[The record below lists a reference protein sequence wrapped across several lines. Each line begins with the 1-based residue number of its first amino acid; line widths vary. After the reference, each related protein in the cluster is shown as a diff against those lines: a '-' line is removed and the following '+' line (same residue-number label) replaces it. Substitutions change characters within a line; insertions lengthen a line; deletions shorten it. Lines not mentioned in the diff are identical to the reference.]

1 VTSAKE
7 PLLVS
12 ACLLGSCTRLDG
24 GHNLSEAVAALAEC
38 FCLVPVCPE
47 QLGGLATPR
56 RPAEI
61 QGGAGAEVLRGAARV
76 LTPEGDDVT
85 EAFLRGARA
94 VAAVARLTGATRA
107 VLKARSPSCGV
118 GQTYDGS
125 FSRRLR
131 QGSGVTAQLLADSG
145 LELWTEDDVCGG
157 RGSTSSC
164 ASPPDRACVYT
175 GVTGEV

>member
-1 VTSAKE
+1 MARE

-12 ACLLGSCTRLDG
+12 ACLLGLCTRLDG
-24 GHNLSEAVAALAEC
+24 GHNLRPPVLALAGR

-47 QLGGLATPR
+47 QLGGLTTPR

-61 QGGAGAEVLRGAARV
+61 QTGAGAEVLRGVARV
-76 LTPEGDDVT
+76 VTPEGDDVT

-94 VAAVARLTGATRA
+94 VGAVARLTGATRA

-125 FSRRLR
+125 FSRHLR
-131 QGSGVTAQLLADSG
+131 RGSGVTAQVLADSG
-145 LELWTEDDVCGG
+145 LELWTEEDVCSG
-157 RGSTSSC
+157 RGPAEGWS
-164 ASPPDRACVYT
+164 DRGNLYT
-175 GVTGEV
+175 